1 MIDKQYLLQLLR
13 KETATTLK
21 VMRAFPEDKLAFKPH
36 ERSSSA
42 RDVMRTC
49 TFGLFL
55 IQSYVLGEKIDR
67 AIFQTYAPDKLSTLM
82 ADFEKTA
89 GSVASGVER
98 LSDSDLAKSFEF
110 VGRKTE
116 ADEFIVRMI
125 LDQVHHRGQLSVYI
139 RLAGGKVP
147 SIYGPSADD
156 PGTNFQQKS

>member
-1 MIDKQYLLQLLR
+1 MIDKQYLLQLLK

-21 VMRAFPEDKLAFKPH
+21 VMRAFPEDSLAFKPH

-67 AIFQTYAPDKLSTLM
+67 SIFQTYAPDRLSTLTT
-82 ADFEKTA
+82 DFEKTA
-89 GSVASGVER
+89 GSVVSRVER
-98 LSDSDLAKSFEF
+98 LSDSDLNRSMEF
-110 VGRKTE
+110 AGRKMV
-116 ADEFIVRMI
+116 ADEFIVAML
-125 LDQVHHRGQLSVYI
+125 LDQVHHRGQVTVYI

-147 SIYGPSADD
+147 SVYGPSADD
-156 PGTNFQQKS
+156 ASTNL